1 MMKKLNKKDDNGLKV
16 KYSKKLTP
24 EFKDSAIQNP
34 SNLQPTKSYKKMQDV
49 TQQNYTPYRQ
59 S

>member
-34 SNLQPTKSYKKMQDV
+34 SNL
-49 TQQNYTPYRQ
+49 
-59 S
+59 